1 MAVLALAALLLVV
14 PAGGA
19 EDTAVIEGTV
29 TDRATGEALDRVE
42 VTVEN
47 REAEAF
53 SWNYSTT
60 DGTYRVEIPAGH
72 VLVGFTAD
80 QRVPPSCEDT
90 PREMGQDMHTCDAP
104 LYPADYAPEHRGLEL
119 APGEHTLHVQL
130 PRLSA
135 DGTGVEGWIVDR
147 ATGEPIED
155 ATVIAHEVA
164 GDRWGQTTTDANGSW
179 AFDVEGPVTLQALAE
194 GYRVQAATEIARTP
208 ATETVLGLAAGPT
221 LTDRIEHGYA
231 PAPPAE
237 ANRTAF
243 EASHDLGPPPTL
255 AIHER
260 GDDQGSFARG
270 PGVGLAA
277 IGVAVAGVLVSRRGR
292 RRR

>member
-1 MAVLALAALLLVV
+1 
-14 PAGGA
+14 
-19 EDTAVIEGTV
+19 
-29 TDRATGEALDRVE
+29 
-42 VTVEN
+42 
-47 REAEAF
+47 
-53 SWNYSTT
+53 
-60 DGTYRVEIPAGH
+60 
-72 VLVGFTAD
+72 VGFTAD

-221 LTDRIEHGYA
+221 LTDRIEHRYA

-237 ANRTAF
+237 ANRTAL

-255 AIHER
+255 ASHER
-260 GDDQGSFARG
+260 GDDQGSFAPG